1 MLRCRR
7 YPRRSALNNSSLYA
21 KRLENWRQ
29 TPERR
34 IHGPEEAAALIGAVG
49 VATVYPASP
58 EVPNLYHAYT
68 GDPDAATDSGHDSPS
83 GEVYGW
89 RWTLGRA
96 EAGFYTAIV
105 RKRPTW
111 VRWDLLP
118 AVIRLRGELRSPA
131 ALYQSGELSA
141 GAQRIAEALE
151 GAGGVLSTGEL
162 RREAGFPTG
171 KTERAAYLRAVE
183 ELDTRLLL
191 AKVFSPDDLDM
202 RHALVRTRYPQAV
215 AAAEALGREAALE
228 RFLETYLPPAVYA
241 APELLARHL
250 GLPIEELRA
259 GLDQLLEQG
268 RAQRVSISGYK
279 GECYEWCA

>member
-1 MLRCRR
+1 MTD
-7 YPRRSALNNSSLYA
+7 ATLYQR
-21 KRLENWRQ
+21 RLENWRQ

-34 IHGPEEAAALIGAVG
+34 IHGPEVAATFIDAVG
-49 VATVYPASP
+49 VATLYPASP
-58 EVPNLYHAYT
+58 EVPNLYQAFM
-68 GDPDAATDSGHDSPS
+68 GDPDAVTDSGHDSPS

-111 VRWDLLP
+111 VSWDLLP
-118 AVIRLRGELRSPA
+118 AIIRLRGELGSPA
-131 ALYQSGELSA
+131 ELYRSGELSA

-171 KTERAAYLRAVE
+171 KAERAAYLRAVE
-183 ELDTRLLL
+183 ELDTRMLL
-191 AKVFSPDDLDM
+191 AKVFSPDDTDM

-215 AAAEALGREAALE
+215 AAAETLGAEAALE
-228 RFLETYLPPAVYA
+228 RFLEAYLPPAVYA
-241 APELLARHL
+241 ALAPLARHL
-250 GLPIEELRA
+250 GLPIEDLRA
-259 GLDQLLEQG
+259 GLDRLVELD
-268 RAQRVSISGYK
+268 RARHVSIPGYK
-279 GECYEWCA
+279 GECYEWCR